1 MKAEKVIA
9 VSRTGIKIVIAA
21 SIVLTFFKN
30 IIPRTSDTLIIG
42 ESSVTTEQ
50 AEYTEQEEQPEQT
63 DQTAPVVTKISSS
76 AATSSFSY
84 EEPPT
89 DDSPEPVNVY
99 VSSAVVAEAVPAEV
113 TTVTTYT
120 NAEPLSAPEPTEQP
134 QSGLININTAS
145 SEQLITLNGIGEV
158 KAQAIID
165 YREENGPFTDV
176 GELINVKGIGEKT
189 LEKIRDNVTV

>member
-1 MKAEKVIA
+1 MVKAEKVIA
-9 VSRTGIKIVIAA
+9 VLRTGIKIVIAA
-21 SIVLTFFKN
+21 SIVFTFFKN
-30 IIPRTSDTLIIG
+30 IIPRTSDTIVIG

-50 AEYTEQEEQPEQT
+50 AEYTEQEEQPEQP
-63 DQTAPVVTKISSS
+63 APVVTTISSS

-120 NAEPLSAPEPTEQP
+120 NAEPRSAPEPTEQP

-189 LEKIRDNVTV
+189 LEKIRNNVTV